1 MEDSL
6 SKINAW
12 VSHGTLEQFRTEA
25 RARLDAQRFDIELVG
40 DSLMFYQKRKE
51 GGILGLG
58 AKQVRKPVMRIASTE
73 NGLQVQ
79 PQPLDPE
86 FVDYLAA
93 RLSAH

>member
-6 SKINAW
+6 GKVNAW
-12 VSHGTLEQFRTEA
+12 ASRGTLEQFRTEA

-58 AKQVRKPVMRIASTE
+58 AKWVRKPVLRISTTE

-86 FVDYLAA
+86 FLDYLAA
-93 RLSAH
+93 RLSVH